1 MFSDDPKDSMSIRNL
16 SKLSLGALEH
26 TSSIVREAG
35 QELVLLLYRYI
46 IYINQTRYRLNIS

>member
-1 MFSDDPKDSMSIRNL
+1 MFSEDPKDPMSIRNL

-35 QELVLLLYRYI
+35 QELVLLLYR
-46 IYINQTRYRLNIS
+46 